1 MITEILAATAI
12 GASFVFVSDKLKT
25 KLMDMAAGNKPQ
37 SRNETHK

>member
-25 KLMDMAAGNKPQ
+25 KLMGASKNHFEK
-37 SRNETHK
+37 RK